1 MLRQYRSSAEIA
13 VRSQHTASSV
23 SMTHRRESVG
33 CAQLLYLSWRLRVAS
48 CAELA
53 THAPCR
59 LRESSPQP
67 YAYEPHDLP
76 AELRKHAICF
86 SDAAACSEC
95 RLDHKHCLSGRAD
108 SPAVL
113 GPCAALRF
121 APVFNALPTH
131 ELCTRLSHGAVA
143 PTTSQAPCGDRAH
156 DHTLLKRMLCQLS

>member
-1 MLRQYRSSAEIA
+1 MLRQYRSSAETA

-53 THAPCR
+53 TYAPCR

-67 YAYEPHDLP
+67 CAYEPHDLP

-95 RLDHKHCLSGRAD
+95 RLDHKHCLSGSAD

-113 GPCAALRF
+113 GLCAALRF
-121 APVFNALPTH
+121 APVLMHCPLMDCA
-131 ELCTRLSHGAVA
+131 HGSATVRWPHHVPKPPVGIE
-143 PTTSQAPCGDRAH
+143 PTTIRLRSACSA
-156 DHTLLKRMLCQLS
+156 S